1 MADERDRQGTGRQP
15 PRQQPTWTDEEVL
28 QVLTAQGY
36 ITRCELG
43 SPEFVGLRPLVDEWW
58 EVCVRHAV
66 AKEPERVAR
75 ARDRVI
81 AMARKIEQTKIEWAE
96 GPQSPAVRERL
107 IAKSRASHVIP
118 LNRGARVK
126 RGGAKRRPPSRRGE

>member
-1 MADERDRQGTGRQP
+1 MPDDRDRHGAGGKP
-15 PRQQPTWTDEEVL
+15 PKQQPTWTDEEVL

-36 ITRCELG
+36 ITRCEVG
-43 SPEFVGLRPLVDEWW
+43 SPEFVGLRPLVDDWW
-58 EVCVRHAV
+58 EVRVRHAV
-66 AKEPERVAR
+66 ANEPERVAR

-107 IAKSRASHVIP
+107 IAESRASRVIP
-118 LNRGARVK
+118 LNPGARG
-126 RGGAKRRPPSRRGE
+126 RRSAKPSRRGE

>member
-1 MADERDRQGTGRQP
+1 MPSTRQGAGLKMATK
-15 PRQQPTWTDEEVL
+15 QPTWTDEEVL

-36 ITRCELG
+36 ITRCEFG
-43 SPEFVGLRPLVDEWW
+43 SPEFVGLRPLVDDWW
-58 EVCVRHAV
+58 EVRVRHAV
-66 AKEPERVAR
+66 AKEPERITR

-107 IAKSRASHVIP
+107 IAESRASRVIP
-118 LNRGARVK
+118 LNRAR
-126 RGGAKRRPPSRRGE
+126 RAKRRRKPRS